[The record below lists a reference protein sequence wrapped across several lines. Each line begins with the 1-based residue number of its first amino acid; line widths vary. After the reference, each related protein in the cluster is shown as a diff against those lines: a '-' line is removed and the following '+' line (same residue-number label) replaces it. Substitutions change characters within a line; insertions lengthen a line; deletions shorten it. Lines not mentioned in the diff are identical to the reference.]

1 MKSTGMAALDEPI
14 RDAVQGTRGQASGRG
29 RLTFNMLLH
38 RVINKANA
46 IKCYM
51 KQAAEEMTIQ

>member
-1 MKSTGMAALDEPI
+1 MAALDEPI